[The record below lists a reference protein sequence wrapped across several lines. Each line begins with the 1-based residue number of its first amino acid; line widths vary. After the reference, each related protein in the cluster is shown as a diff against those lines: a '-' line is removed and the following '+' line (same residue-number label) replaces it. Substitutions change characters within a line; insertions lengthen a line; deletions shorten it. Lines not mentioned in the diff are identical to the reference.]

1 MSYQVT
7 FPVIKALRAAHK
19 DNNAP
24 IWLKLAKLVKSSYKN
39 NVINI
44 NKIDK
49 QTKEHDVI
57 ICPCKVLGTGVMSHK
72 IILASF
78 GISLTAVNKIV
89 YSGGKVVDFTYMINK
104 FPTGQGVMII
114 E

>member
-1 MSYQVT
+1 MSYQT
-7 FPVIKALRAAHK
+7 KLSTIKELRSAHRIN
-19 DNNAP
+19 DAP
-24 IWLKLAKLVKSSYKN
+24 IWLKLSKLIKSPSKN

-49 QTKEHDVI
+49 YTQENDII
-57 ICPCKVLGTGVMSHK
+57 ICPCKVLGNGTISHK
-72 IILASF
+72 ITLASF
-78 GISLTAVNKIV
+78 GISLTAVNKII

-104 FPTGQGVMII
+104 FPTGKGVRII